1 MIRSAKTEKYGASF
15 KAHVS
20 ERGILVI
27 EMAAKHQKRHGNKAV
42 SMARQ
47 MFEHIGKAMFV

>member
-15 KAHVS
+15 KTHVS

-27 EMAAKHQKRHGNKAV
+27 QMAEKHQKQHGGKALV
-42 SMARQ
+42 MARK
-47 MFEHIGKAMFV
+47 MFEHTGKAMFV